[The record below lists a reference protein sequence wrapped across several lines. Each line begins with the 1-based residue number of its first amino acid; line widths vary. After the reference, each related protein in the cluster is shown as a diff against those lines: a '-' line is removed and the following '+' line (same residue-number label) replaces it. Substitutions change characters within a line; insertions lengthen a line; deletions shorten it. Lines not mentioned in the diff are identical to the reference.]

1 MLPQCLFFVLLS
13 LPHLVGGLI
22 GEQGNDIIT
31 WMNFSTHAKKS
42 LETIIVEFKN
52 FENVNE
58 EFLEFRGLGEEGP
71 FMIDDDGMK
80 P

>member
-1 MLPQCLFFVLLS
+1 
-13 LPHLVGGLI
+13 
-22 GEQGNDIIT
+22 
-31 WMNFSTHAKKS
+31 MNFSTHAKKS
-42 LETIIVEFKN
+42 LETIIVEFKK

-58 EFLEFRGLGEEGP
+58 EFLEFRGLGEEEP

>member
-1 MLPQCLFFVLLS
+1 
-13 LPHLVGGLI
+13 
-22 GEQGNDIIT
+22 
-31 WMNFSTHAKKS
+31 MNFSTHAKKS